1 MRRAA
6 PSSKAEAIRRPR
18 SRRVVVPADG
28 ETSKRRIYQSLK
40 RAIVEMDIY
49 GTEEPVE
56 LGERRISKEYGV
68 SRTPVREAIAMLEY
82 EGFVR
87 TIPRRGVVVV
97 RKTRDQI
104 IEIIEAWAALE
115 AIAARLVA
123 TKSTDEDVA
132 ALREIFTGFEAD
144 GLVCEALDEYS
155 QANIA
160 FHQAIIRLS
169 GSQTLVDLTEDLLL
183 HVRAI
188 RRIAIGQAER
198 RQRSIDDHFGII
210 DAIERRDADRA
221 ERLSRQHTLGLAA
234 FVETHGDRIF
244 G

>member
-1 MRRAA
+1 MWSEASAKALPAA
-6 PSSKAEAIRRPR
+6 DDPSVDAQAEAG
-18 SRRVVVPADG
+18 G
-28 ETSKRRIYQSLK
+28 ETSKRRIYTALK
-40 RAIVEMDIY
+40 QAIVEMDIY
-49 GTEEPVE
+49 GTDKPIE

-97 RKTRDQI
+97 RKTRAQI

-123 TKSTDEDVA
+123 AKASDADVA
-132 ALREIFTGFEAD
+132 ALRRIFDGFEAE
-144 GLVCEALDEYS
+144 GSAAGRLDEYS
-155 QANIA
+155 QANIE

-169 GSQTLVDLTEDLLL
+169 GSKTLVELTEDLLL
-183 HVRAI
+183 HVRGL

-198 RQRSIDDHFGII
+198 RKRSIDDHYAII
-210 DAIERRDADRA
+210 DAIERRDPDRA
-221 ERLSRQHTLGLAA
+221 EDLSRQHTLGLATY
-234 FVETHGDRIF
+234 VETYGNQVFD
-244 G
+244 